1 MVLGLALSI
10 GALVVSIIGGYLVAT
25 KLDNSR
31 KIK

>member
-10 GALVVSIIGGYLVAT
+10 GALVASLIGGYLVAT

-31 KIK
+31 RIK